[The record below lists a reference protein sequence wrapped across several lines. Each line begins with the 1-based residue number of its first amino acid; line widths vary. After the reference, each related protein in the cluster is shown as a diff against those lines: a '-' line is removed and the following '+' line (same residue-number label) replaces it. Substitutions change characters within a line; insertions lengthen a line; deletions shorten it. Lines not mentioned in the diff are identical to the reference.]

1 MIQREQSK
9 ALAGKVAIV
18 TGAARGIGKATAL
31 AFAKEGANV
40 VVAAR
45 SVSEGELPGT
55 IHTAAREV
63 QALGVKALAM
73 QCDITIP
80 KDVEKM
86 TAATM
91 KEFGRIDIL
100 VNNAGVFFRGYE
112 IKDLPIELWD
122 QTFSTNLRGAFLCCR
137 AVLPHMIAQGRG
149 SIINVSSVSAKRQ
162 RTGGKNIAY
171 GVSKAALERFTVG
184 LAQEVKQHN
193 IAVNA
198 MEPTMLL
205 TERLIIRSPE
215 SKNSP
220 NYSPPE
226 KIGPAMVFLAQQDGT
241 GFTGQCVSRGE
252 FGNSWP

>member
-1 MIQREQSK
+1 MTQSGQSK

-18 TGAARGIGKATAL
+18 TGAARGIGKATAM
-31 AFAKEGANV
+31 AFAREGASV

-45 SVSEGELPGT
+45 SVSEGEIPGT
-55 IHTAAREV
+55 IQAAARDI
-63 QALGVKALAM
+63 QALGVKALAVK
-73 QCDITIP
+73 CDITIP
-80 KDVEKM
+80 DDVEKM
-86 TAATM
+86 AAVTM

-100 VNNAGVFFRGYE
+100 VNNAGIWFRGYE
-112 IKDLPIELWD
+112 IKDMPIELWD
-122 QTFSTNLRGAFLCCR
+122 QTFATNLRGAFLCCR
-137 AVLPHMIAQGRG
+137 AVLPQMVAQKRG
-149 SIINVSSVSAKRQ
+149 SIINVSSISARRQ

-205 TERLIIRSPE
+205 TERLIVRDPAAR
-215 SKNSP
+215 NSP

-226 KIGPAMVFLAQQDGT
+226 KIGPAMVFLAQQDGA
-241 GFTGQCVSRGE
+241 GFTGQCVARGE